1 MRAGW
6 LRLAAGAASLVLLWP
21 VAADAAAG
29 GIMVARWGFSVRNG
43 VVRDLTTPRNDLT
56 LHGNWVRALGRDG
69 SEAVWF
75 RKGSIARTPSRR
87 ALNPGRARFAF
98 GLAFRFP
105 AGTAALAGT
114 DSPNLVQK
122 GLFGSGRQWKLEVLH
137 YTGGRIQCRM
147 IGGRRSVDVVSP
159 VRDVV
164 ADRAWHRAACLRT
177 DHSVVLVVDGVRT
190 VRSVRV
196 GSIRNDDPVTVGN
209 KYRSATTDQ
218 FRGLVD
224 SMAVARGQAALRRV
238 LRAIR

>member
-1 MRAGW
+1 M
-6 LRLAAGAASLVLLWP
+6 RLAAATTSVMLLWP
-21 VAADAAAG
+21 VAAGAATDG
-29 GIMVARWGFSVRNG
+29 SMVARWGFAVRKG

-56 LHGNWVRALGRDG
+56 LHGSWVRALGRDG

-75 RKGSIARTPSRR
+75 RKGSIGRTPSRR
-87 ALNPGRARFAF
+87 ALNPGGSRFAV

-122 GLFGSGRQWKLEVLH
+122 GLFGSRGQWKLEVLH

-147 IGGRRSVDVVSP
+147 IGSLRTVDVVSP
-159 VRDVV
+159 VRDIV
-164 ADRAWHRAACLRT
+164 ADRAWHRAACLRS
-177 DHSVVLVVDGVRT
+177 DRSVVLVVDGVRT

-196 GSIRNDDPVTVGN
+196 GVIRNDDPVTVAN

-224 SMAVARGQAALRRV
+224 SLAVARGPRALHRV